1 MGEES
6 PPESTH
12 ENGSGPKAASN
23 GHHLVGG
30 YRVVREIETDSL
42 GSVFEAEHPQLQRR
56 VAVRTIGANVAR
68 DVSFSRRFLLE
79 LRSYVAL
86 EHEAIPRLYELAYE
100 GDAPYLVTEMVAGK
114 TLDQVL
120 EAGERYEPLGII
132 ALLRPI
138 ASALDY
144 AHSRATIHRDVK
156 PASILLADDGRTL
169 LTGFGLGTVAS
180 FNTGP
185 GTGGPVAPDYVA
197 PERLVGREV
206 DGRADVYSLAAV
218 IFEAVTGRRPFSS
231 KSWIE
236 TLSRRL
242 YEPPPS
248 VRDVVPDLSP
258 SFATVL
264 QQAMDR
270 DPNRRPATAGEL
282 LDRLESALTSPGVSA
297 EGDHWLKPVMDRSSI
312 GISAVLVLVVGVAE
326 VAWML
331 EGSGLTLAMHFVQRI
346 LGAR

>member
-1 MGEES
+1 M
-6 PPESTH
+6 
-12 ENGSGPKAASN
+12 
-23 GHHLVGG
+23 L
-30 YRVVREIETDSL
+30 REIETDSL
-42 GSVFEAEHPQLQRR
+42 GSVYEAEHPRLQRR

-100 GDAPYLVTEMVAGK
+100 GEAPYLVTEMVAGR
-114 TLDQVL
+114 TLDEVF
-120 EAGERYEPLGII
+120 EAGERYEALGVV

-144 AHSRATIHRDVK
+144 AHSRATVHRDVK
-156 PASILLADDGRTL
+156 PANILLANDGRTL
-169 LTGFGLGTVAS
+169 LTGFGLGTVAN

-185 GTGGPVAPDYVA
+185 GAGGPVAPDYVA

-218 IFEAVTGRRPFSS
+218 LFEAVTGRRPFSS

-242 YEPPPS
+242 YEAPPN
-248 VRDVVPDLSP
+248 VRDIVPDLP
-258 SFATVL
+258 MSFATVL

-270 DPNRRPATAGEL
+270 DPSRRPATAGEL
-282 LDRLESALTSPGVSA
+282 LDHLESALTSPAGRPD
-297 EGDHWLKPVMDRSSI
+297 GGHWLQPVMHRGSI
-312 GISAVLVLVVGVAE
+312 GLSAIMVLVVGAAE
-326 VAWML
+326 VAWLL
-331 EGSGLTLAMHFVQRI
+331 EGSGLTLAMRFVQRVF
-346 LGAR
+346 GFH

>member
-1 MGEES
+1 VS
-6 PPESTH
+6 
-12 ENGSGPKAASN
+12 NNNNN
-23 GHHLVGG
+23 GHHVGG
-30 YRVVREIETDSL
+30 YRVLREIETDSL
-42 GSVFEAEHPQLQRR
+42 GVIYEAEHPRLHRK
-56 VAVRTIGANVAR
+56 VAVRTIGASVAR

-86 EHEAIPRLYELAYE
+86 EHPAIPRLYELAYDGE
-100 GDAPYLVTEMVAGK
+100 CPYLVTEMIDGR
-114 TLDQVL
+114 TLDAVFG
-120 EAGERYEPLGII
+120 AGDRYEPLGVIG
-132 ALLRPI
+132 LLRPI

-144 AHSRATIHRDVK
+144 AHSRATVHRDVK
-156 PASILLADDGRTL
+156 PANILLADDGRTL

-218 IFEAVTGRRPFSS
+218 VFEAVTGRRPFSS

-248 VRDVVPDLSP
+248 VRDSVPDLP
-258 SFATVL
+258 APFAAVL

-270 DPNRRPATAGEL
+270 EPDRRPATAGEL
-282 LDRLESALTSPGVSA
+282 LDRLERALSSKGAFSQPVNWLRRRLQRGSNGATS
-297 EGDHWLKPVMDRSSI
+297 
-312 GISAVLVLVVGVAE
+312 
-326 VAWML
+326 
-331 EGSGLTLAMHFVQRI
+331 
-346 LGAR
+346 

>member
-1 MGEES
+1 MGQES
-6 PPESTH
+6 LH
-12 ENGSGPKAASN
+12 ENGSSPKAASN
-23 GHHLVGG
+23 GHHHVGG
-30 YRVVREIETDSL
+30 YRVLREIETDSL
-42 GSVFEAEHPQLQRR
+42 GSVYEAEHPRLQRR

-86 EHEAIPRLYELAYE
+86 EHEAIPKLYELAYE
-100 GDAPYLVTEMVAGK
+100 ADSPYLVTEMVAGR
-114 TLDQVL
+114 TLDEVF
-120 EAGERYEPLGII
+120 EAGDRYEPLGIV

-144 AHSRATIHRDVK
+144 AHSRATVHRDVK
-156 PASILLADDGRTL
+156 PANILLANDGRTL
-169 LTGFGLGTVAS
+169 LTGFGLGTVAN

-248 VRDVVPDLSP
+248 VRDVAPDLP
-258 SFATVL
+258 MSFATVL

-270 DPNRRPATAGEL
+270 DPSRRPATAGEL
-282 LDRLESALTSPGVSA
+282 LDHLESALTAPASRG
-297 EGDHWLKPVMDRSSI
+297 EGGHWLQPVMHRGSI
-312 GISAVLVLVVGVAE
+312 GLSAVMVLVVGAAE
-326 VAWML
+326 VAWLL
-331 EGSGLTLAMHFVQRI
+331 EGSGLTLAMRFVQRVF
-346 LGAR
+346 GFH

>member
-1 MGEES
+1 MS
-6 PPESTH
+6 
-12 ENGSGPKAASN
+12 NNNN
-23 GHHLVGG
+23 GHHVGG
-30 YRVVREIETDSL
+30 YRVLREIETDSL
-42 GSVFEAEHPQLQRR
+42 GVIYEAEHPRLHRK
-56 VAVRTIGANVAR
+56 VAVRTIGAAVAR

-86 EHEAIPRLYELAYE
+86 EHPAIPRLYELAYDGE
-100 GDAPYLVTEMVAGK
+100 CPYLVTEMIDGR
-114 TLDQVL
+114 TLDAVFG
-120 EAGERYEPLGII
+120 AGDRYEPLGVIG
-132 ALLRPI
+132 LLRPI

-144 AHSRATIHRDVK
+144 AHSRATVHRDVK
-156 PASILLADDGRTL
+156 PANILLADDGRTL

-218 IFEAVTGRRPFSS
+218 VFEAVTGRRPFSS

-248 VRDVVPDLSP
+248 VRDSVPDLP
-258 SFATVL
+258 VPFAAVL

-270 DPNRRPATAGEL
+270 EPDRRPSTAGEL
-282 LDRLESALTSPGVSA
+282 LDRLERSLSSKGAFSQPVN
-297 EGDHWLKPVMDRSSI
+297 WLRRR
-312 GISAVLVLVVGVAE
+312 LQR
-326 VAWML
+326 
-331 EGSGLTLAMHFVQRI
+331 GSN
-346 LGAR
+346 GAAP

>member
-1 MGEES
+1 MVGM
-6 PPESTH
+6 ST
-12 ENGSGPKAASN
+12 NGQ
-23 GHHLVGG
+23 HVGG
-30 YRVVREIETDSL
+30 YRVLREIETDSL
-42 GSVFEAEHPQLQRR
+42 GVIYEAEHPRLHRK
-56 VAVRTIGANVAR
+56 VALRKIGAGVAR

-86 EHEAIPRLYELAYE
+86 EHPAIPRLYELAYE
-100 GDAPYLVTEMVAGK
+100 GDCPYLVTEMIDGR
-114 TLDQVL
+114 TLDAVL
-120 EAGERYEPLGII
+120 GDGVMYEPLGILG
-132 ALLRPI
+132 LLRPI

-144 AHSRATIHRDVK
+144 AHGRATVHRDVK
-156 PASILLADDGRTL
+156 PANILLADDGRTL
-169 LTGFGLGTVAS
+169 LTGFGLGMVAS

-218 IFEAVTGRRPFSS
+218 VFEAVTGRRPFSS

-248 VRDVVPDLSP
+248 VRDSVPELSAR
-258 SFATVL
+258 FATVL

-270 DPNRRPATAGEL
+270 EPDRRPSTAGDL
-282 LDRLESALTSPGVSA
+282 LDRLERALSSKGDDSQPVNWLRRQVLGRIRRPGR
-297 EGDHWLKPVMDRSSI
+297 L
-312 GISAVLVLVVGVAE
+312 
-326 VAWML
+326 
-331 EGSGLTLAMHFVQRI
+331 
-346 LGAR
+346 

>member
-1 MGEES
+1 VGEES
-6 PPESTH
+6 PH
-12 ENGSGPKAASN
+12 GNGSRPEAASN
-23 GHHLVGG
+23 GHHHVGG
-30 YRVVREIETDSL
+30 YRVLRELETDSL
-42 GSVFEAEHPQLQRR
+42 GSVYEAEHPRLQRR
-56 VAVRTIGANVAR
+56 VAVRTIGAHVAR

-86 EHEAIPRLYELAYE
+86 EHDAIPRLYELAYE
-100 GDAPYLVTEMVAGK
+100 GESPYLVTEMVAGK
-114 TLDQVL
+114 TLDDVF
-120 EAGERYEPLGII
+120 EAGERYEPLGVI

-156 PASILLADDGRTL
+156 PANILLADDGRTL

-180 FNTGP
+180 FNSGP
-185 GTGGPVAPDYVA
+185 GAGGPVAPDYVA

-218 IFEAVTGRRPFSS
+218 IFEAVTGRRPFFS

-242 YEPPPS
+242 YEMPPS
-248 VRDVVPDLSP
+248 VRDIVPDLP
-258 SFATVL
+258 VSFASVL
-264 QQAMDR
+264 QEAMDR

-282 LDRLESALTSPGVSA
+282 LDRLESALTSPKGNVD
-297 EGDHWLKPVMDRSSI
+297 GGHWLQPSMHR
-312 GISAVLVLVVGVAE
+312 GIVGLSGALVVLVGVAE
-326 VAWML
+326 VAWL
-331 EGSGLTLAMHFVQRI
+331 LQGSGLTLLLRFAQKV
-346 LGAR
+346 LGLH

>member
-1 MGEES
+1 VGQES
-6 PPESTH
+6 PH
-12 ENGSGPKAASN
+12 GNGSSPKAASN
-23 GHHLVGG
+23 GHHHVGG
-30 YRVVREIETDSL
+30 YRVLREIETDSL
-42 GSVFEAEHPQLQRR
+42 GSVYEAEHPRLQRR

-86 EHEAIPRLYELAYE
+86 EHEAIPKLYELAYE
-100 GDAPYLVTEMVAGK
+100 ADEPYLVTELVAGR
-114 TLDQVL
+114 TLDEVF
-120 EAGERYEPLGII
+120 EAGERYEPLGVV

-144 AHSRATIHRDVK
+144 AHSRATVHRDVK
-156 PASILLADDGRTL
+156 PANILLANDGRTL
-169 LTGFGLGTVAS
+169 LTGFGLGTVAN

-185 GTGGPVAPDYVA
+185 GAGGPVAPDYVA

-242 YEPPPS
+242 YEAPPN
-248 VRDVVPDLSP
+248 VRDVAPDLP
-258 SFATVL
+258 VSFATVL

-270 DPNRRPATAGEL
+270 DPSRRPATAGEL
-282 LDRLESALTSPGVSA
+282 LDHLESGLTSPSSR
-297 EGDHWLKPVMDRSSI
+297 GDGGHWLQPVMHRGSI
-312 GISAVLVLVVGVAE
+312 GLSAVMVLVVGAAE
-326 VAWML
+326 VAWLL
-331 EGSGLTLAMHFVQRI
+331 EGSGLTLAMRFVQRVF
-346 LGAR
+346 GFH

>member
-1 MGEES
+1 
-6 PPESTH
+6 
-12 ENGSGPKAASN
+12 
-23 GHHLVGG
+23 VGG
-30 YRVVREIETDSL
+30 YRVLREIETDSL
-42 GSVFEAEHPQLQRR
+42 GSVYEAEHPRLQRR

-100 GDAPYLVTEMVAGK
+100 GEAPYLVTEMVAGR
-114 TLDQVL
+114 TLDEVF
-120 EAGERYEPLGII
+120 EAGERYEPLGVV

-144 AHSRATIHRDVK
+144 AHSRATVHRDVK
-156 PASILLADDGRTL
+156 PANILLANDGRTL
-169 LTGFGLGTVAS
+169 LTGFGLGTVAN

-185 GTGGPVAPDYVA
+185 GAGGPVAPDYVA

-218 IFEAVTGRRPFSS
+218 LFEAVTGRRPFSS

-242 YEPPPS
+242 YEAPPN
-248 VRDVVPDLSP
+248 VRDIVPDLP
-258 SFATVL
+258 MSFATVL

-270 DPNRRPATAGEL
+270 DPSRRPATAGEL
-282 LDRLESALTSPGVSA
+282 LDHLESALTSPAGRPD
-297 EGDHWLKPVMDRSSI
+297 GGHWLQPVMHRGSI
-312 GISAVLVLVVGVAE
+312 GLSAVMVLVVGAAE
-326 VAWML
+326 VAWLL
-331 EGSGLTLAMHFVQRI
+331 EGSGLTLAMRFVQRVF
-346 LGAR
+346 GFH

>member
-1 MGEES
+1 VGQEAL
-6 PPESTH
+6 H
-12 ENGSGPKAASN
+12 ENGSRPKPETN
-23 GHHLVGG
+23 GHQNVGG
-30 YRVVREIETDSL
+30 YRLLRELDTDSL
-42 GSVFEAEHPQLQRR
+42 GSVYEAEHPRLHRR
-56 VAVRTIGANVAR
+56 VAVRTIGSGVAR

-79 LRSYVAL
+79 LRSYKAL
-86 EHEAIPRLYELAYE
+86 EHEAIPRLYELAYDGE
-100 GDAPYLVTEMVAGK
+100 SPYLVTELVAGN
-114 TLDQVL
+114 TLDKLMGDGQ
-120 EAGERYEPLGII
+120 RYEPLGIV

-156 PASILLADDGRTL
+156 PANILLAHDGRTL

-185 GTGGPVAPDYVA
+185 GASGAVAPDYVA

-218 IFEAVTGRRPFSS
+218 IFEATTGRRPFNS

-242 YEPPPS
+242 YEPPPN
-248 VRDVVPDLSP
+248 VREVVADIPP
-258 SFATVL
+258 AFAIAL

-270 DPNRRPATAGEL
+270 DPNHRPATAGEL
-282 LDRLESALTSPGVSA
+282 LDRLESAITSPNGTVEGGV
-297 EGDHWLKPVMDRSSI
+297 HWLQPVMRGGGI
-312 GISAVLVLVVGVAE
+312 GLSAVLVVVVGAAE
-326 VAWML
+326 VAWLL
-331 EGSGLTLAMHFVQRI
+331 EGSGLSMVTRAAHRFF
-346 LGAR
+346 GFG

>member
-1 MGEES
+1 M
-6 PPESTH
+6 
-12 ENGSGPKAASN
+12 
-23 GHHLVGG
+23 GG
-30 YRVVREIETDSL
+30 YRVLREIETDSL
-42 GSVFEAEHPQLQRR
+42 GSVYEAEHPRLQRR

-100 GDAPYLVTEMVAGK
+100 GEAPYLVTEMVAGR
-114 TLDQVL
+114 TLDEVF
-120 EAGERYEPLGII
+120 EAGERYEPLGVV

-144 AHSRATIHRDVK
+144 AHSRATVHRDVK
-156 PASILLADDGRTL
+156 PANILLANDGRTL
-169 LTGFGLGTVAS
+169 LTGFGLGTVAN

-185 GTGGPVAPDYVA
+185 GAGGPVAPDYVA

-218 IFEAVTGRRPFSS
+218 LFEAVTGRRPFSS

-242 YEPPPS
+242 YEAPPN
-248 VRDVVPDLSP
+248 VRDIVPDLP
-258 SFATVL
+258 VSFATVL

-270 DPNRRPATAGEL
+270 DPSRRPATAGEL
-282 LDRLESALTSPGVSA
+282 LDHLESALTSPAGRPD
-297 EGDHWLKPVMDRSSI
+297 GGHWLQPVMHRGSI
-312 GISAVLVLVVGVAE
+312 GLSAVMVLVVGAAE
-326 VAWML
+326 LAWLL
-331 EGSGLTLAMHFVQRI
+331 EGSGLTLAMRFVQRVF
-346 LGAR
+346 GFH

>member
-1 MGEES
+1 MADET
-6 PPESTH
+6 PH
-12 ENGSGPKAASN
+12 QNGSEPKASSN
-23 GHHLVGG
+23 GHLHVGG
-30 YRVVREIETDSL
+30 YRVLREVETDSL
-42 GSVFEAEHPQLQRR
+42 GSIYEAEHPRLQRR

-100 GDAPYLVTEMVAGK
+100 GESPYLVTELIAGK
-114 TLDQVL
+114 TLDDVF
-120 EAGERYEPLGII
+120 EAGERYEPLGVI

-156 PASILLADDGRTL
+156 PANILLADDGRTL

-206 DGRADVYSLAAV
+206 DGRADVYSLAAI

-248 VRDVVPDLSP
+248 VRDSVPELP
-258 SFATVL
+258 VPFAAVL
-264 QQAMDR
+264 EQAMDR
-270 DPNRRPATAGEL
+270 EPDRRPSTAGDL
-282 LDRLESALTSPGVSA
+282 LDRLELSLSPKGNGYQPVNWLRRVIKRAPNGTSTS
-297 EGDHWLKPVMDRSSI
+297 
-312 GISAVLVLVVGVAE
+312 
-326 VAWML
+326 
-331 EGSGLTLAMHFVQRI
+331 
-346 LGAR
+346 